1 MYDKL
6 VAQVNSIDNSG
17 FVLKTKYETHKSD
30 LEKKMPDTSRLVK
43 KSDYVKITDI
53 ENKILSLSGLA
64 INAALTAVENKVPYV
79 SSLVKKTDYNAK
91 VNKIEEKLL
100 IVIAIDILLLQNL
113 ISLRSFWSKISVSKF
128 NNKDRF

>member
-1 MYDKL
+1 
-6 VAQVNSIDNSG
+6 
-17 FVLKTKYETHKSD
+17 
-30 LEKKMPDTSRLVK
+30 MPDTSRLVK

-100 IVIAIDILLLQNL
+100 IVIAIDNITTSEFNKFKKFL
-113 ISLRSFWSKISVSKF
+113 IQ
-128 NNKDRF
+128 D

>member
-1 MYDKL
+1 
-6 VAQVNSIDNSG
+6 
-17 FVLKTKYETHKSD
+17 
-30 LEKKMPDTSRLVK
+30 MPDTSRLVK

-113 ISLRSFWSKISVSKF
+113 ISLRSF
-128 NNKDRF
+128 

>member
-1 MYDKL
+1 
-6 VAQVNSIDNSG
+6 
-17 FVLKTKYETHKSD
+17 
-30 LEKKMPDTSRLVK
+30 MPDTSRLVK

-91 VNKIEEKLL
+91 VNKIEEILL
-100 IVIAIDILLLQNL
+100 IIIAIDILLLQNL
-113 ISLRSFWSKISVSKF
+113 ISLRSF
-128 NNKDRF
+128 

>member
-1 MYDKL
+1 MYNKL

-79 SSLVKKTDYNAK
+79 SSLVKKQ
-91 VNKIEEKLL
+91 IIMQKLIKL
-100 IVIAIDILLLQNL
+100 KRNY
-113 ISLRSFWSKISVSKF
+113 
-128 NNKDRF
+128 